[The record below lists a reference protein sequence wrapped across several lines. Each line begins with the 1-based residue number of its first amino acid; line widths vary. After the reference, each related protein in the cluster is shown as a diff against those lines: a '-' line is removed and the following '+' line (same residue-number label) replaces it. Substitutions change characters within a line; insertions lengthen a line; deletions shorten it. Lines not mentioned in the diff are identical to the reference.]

1 MLMTTDFSL
10 KYIAMRLS
18 FTTTSHFIQV
28 FKSIVGLTPKQYS
41 KTTAEKADAAR
52 LQEDKNGEMIIAE

>member
-1 MLMTTDFSL
+1 MTTDFSL

-41 KTTAEKADAAR
+41 KQLVEKVNTKQ
-52 LQEDKNGEMIIAE
+52 LQ